1 MNLNFKNINYTSIF
15 LFIIFLFFIFI
26 NYFIKSNLVYA
37 GQVYSEI
44 KKTDSSEQLFDSS
57 ETQIEFLRS
66 KIDDLSR
73 KRNLILKEINRT
85 EETLSFHLKIRSKKN
100 PNASERNSSFL
111 KFQISFLKEK
121 KSLLKKNLYE
131 INLEQIDLEI
141 QLRKKIYS
149 LKK

>member
-1 MNLNFKNINYTSIF
+1 
-15 LFIIFLFFIFI
+15 

-37 GQVYSEI
+37 GQVHSGI
-44 KKTDSSEQLFDSS
+44 KKTDSLEQLFDSS

-66 KIDDLSR
+66 KIDNLSI
-73 KRNLILKEINRT
+73 KRNSILKEINKI
-85 EETLSFHLKIRSKKN
+85 EESLSFHLKIRSKKN
-100 PNASERNSSFL
+100 PKNSEINSSSL

-121 KSLLKKNLYE
+121 KSCLKKKLYE
-131 INLEQIDLEI
+131 INLEQIDLEL

>member
-1 MNLNFKNINYTSIF
+1 M
-15 LFIIFLFFIFI
+15 
-26 NYFIKSNLVYA
+26 VYA